1 MGFSRLLSRAAG
13 TTSRDSSS
21 YNITIAKT
29 TRSTSVDDVSTGTGT
44 TSCRSA
50 TEKYTNSTSS
60 MNEVETRQLVVGGM
74 EVNGVKHHHHNGER
88 VVPSSSSP
96 PPLFQEEKLNSQ
108 VPSASSKTTTM
119 PVSTKPAG
127 RPTTSFYADFSPLAT
142 NKILSSL
149 ERYDQDLAA
158 IITKRSN
165 GGSTTTGRIT
175 AVDRH
180 DLQRVRLLGTGHFS
194 NVYLVTGSLPEDST
208 ARTTTATG
216 ASSSSS
222 SSELEQQD
230 QQTMLEQRRTTTPR
244 KKKQMYAYKA
254 IDPTR
259 ACNTDE
265 LVSAARDLATE
276 ALFLSQLEHD
286 NIIQLRGMCSEPFS
300 KTFVDDAIFNTV
312 TDLNGSFLQHQQ
324 HTDRDSSSSKNSNSS
339 SNSNSN
345 NELEGYFL
353 VMDVLAETLS
363 QRLNR
368 WRKNERNH
376 EKTKEVSLS
385 GAGADADAGRRGSLF
400 RCFTR
405 SSTAADT
412 PIVDPQKLERMYDRV
427 ECVGLGIAKG
437 MEYLASKGIVLRD
450 LKPGNVG
457 FDEDDCDT
465 TSKVKLFDF
474 GMARQVEQCDPGEIC
489 GSPRYMAPESMC
501 GDGYT
506 LKVDVYSFGILLFE
520 LCSLIVPFSDLF
532 CNRNNNNNG
541 NSTTNKKK
549 SLSIGSRHLRP
560 LSKASSPLWKKIV
573 NGTTNRCH
581 RREKSYSPNCNN
593 STTNES
599 SKFNTSHTSTSNTA
613 ATANN
618 SDHRTRMTEEFYRQ
632 VVDLE
637 IRPTDNIDF
646 LSAVP
651 CPRLRSLIVECWQSD
666 PTKRPSFQEIVP
678 RLQDILFCYKQQ

>member
-1 MGFSRLLSRAAG
+1 MLGS
-13 TTSRDSSS
+13 
-21 YNITIAKT
+21 AKPE
-29 TRSTSVDDVSTGTGT
+29 G
-44 TSCRSA
+44 
-50 TEKYTNSTSS
+50 
-60 MNEVETRQLVVGGM
+60 RQ
-74 EVNGVKHHHHNGER
+74 
-88 VVPSSSSP
+88 
-96 PPLFQEEKLNSQ
+96 
-108 VPSASSKTTTM
+108 
-119 PVSTKPAG
+119 
-127 RPTTSFYADFSPLAT
+127 SPLAT
-142 NKILSSL
+142 KKILASL

-158 IITKRSN
+158 IITKDSN
-165 GGSTTTGRIT
+165 GSSTGRI
-175 AVDRH
+175 ASVDRQ
-180 DLQRVRLLGTGHFS
+180 DLQRIRLLGTGRFS
-194 NVYLVTGSLPEDST
+194 NVYLVTGSLSPFPEDPKT
-208 ARTTTATG
+208 INN
-216 ASSSSS
+216 
-222 SSELEQQD
+222 
-230 QQTMLEQRRTTTPR
+230 
-244 KKKQMYAYKA
+244 KQMYAYKA
-254 IDPTR
+254 IDPNR
-259 ACNTDE
+259 ACNTE
-265 LVSAARDLATE
+265 ALVSAANDLATE

-286 NIIQLRGMCSEPFS
+286 NIIQLRGVCSKPFS
-300 KTFVDDAIFNTV
+300 NAFIDDAVFFNTV

-324 HTDRDSSSSKNSNSS
+324 HTDR
-339 SNSNSN
+339 N

-368 WRKNERNH
+368 WREHKRNH
-376 EKTKEVSLS
+376 EITTEVSSS
-385 GAGADADAGRRGSLF
+385 GAGADGGRRRSWFG
-400 RCFTR
+400 RFTCR
-405 SSTAADT
+405 TTATDT
-412 PIVDPQKLERMYDRV
+412 PIIDLQEVERMYERV
-427 ECVGLGIAKG
+427 EYVGLGIAKG